1 VEISRDAETLR
12 VHRALLRAVLGGVQG
27 QVSGAGLAVFA
38 PAEQTE
44 YLASVSHPSDLSA
57 EATAQRILDG
67 IGGYIIRAFRAQN
80 PDAPWEQAECFRQQ
94 VLRGVN
100 QGILEARRAIAD
112 LGMPD
117 PERAHNIEEIAERVL
132 GGLPLVFTEA
142 SIAP

>member
-1 VEISRDAETLR
+1 VEISGDAEKLR
-12 VHRALLRAVLGGVQG
+12 VHRELLRAVFGAVQG
-27 QVSGAGLAVFA
+27 QVSRAGLAAFA

-67 IGGYIIRAFRAQN
+67 IGGYVIRAFRAQN
-80 PDAPWEQAECFRQQ
+80 LDATWEQAECFRQQ

-100 QGILEARRAIAD
+100 QGIAEAKRAIAD
-112 LGMPD
+112 LGMLD
-117 PERAHNIEEIAERVL
+117 PELASSIEEIAERVRE
-132 GGLPLVFTEA
+132 GLPLMFTEA